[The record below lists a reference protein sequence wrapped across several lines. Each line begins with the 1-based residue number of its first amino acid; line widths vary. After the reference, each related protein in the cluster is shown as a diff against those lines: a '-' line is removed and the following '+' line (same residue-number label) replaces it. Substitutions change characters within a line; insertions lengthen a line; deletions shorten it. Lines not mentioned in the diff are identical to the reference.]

1 MLETLEKPETTIP
14 QWWPK
19 QPPIY
24 DISKSYIE
32 NAQFGPFFDG
42 EIPKRDVPPQR
53 EWINFLGFPLASRIG
68 VPAGPLLNS
77 KWIKLAAD
85 LGYDL
90 VCYKT
95 IRSIEHAGHANP
107 NMIYID
113 QRTPFEM
120 DKLPESV
127 YALEQPPQDID
138 QIGVTNSF
146 GMPSRSHL
154 YLSKDI
160 PLANQLLR
168 PGQLMMVSVVGTPS
182 LGDFYR
188 DFAYTAEFAKDC
200 GAKIIEAN
208 FSCPNVTTGEGDIA
222 NDPSAVYA
230 LASEIIDVIGS
241 TPLVLKVGY
250 YADKN
255 KLRDVLYQA
264 ARAGVRAISGINTI
278 STRVLDHSEKPALGP
293 NRDKSGIC
301 GTPIREAA
309 LDFTRSARAIIDK
322 ERLGMQLLACGGIMK
337 PEHFTQF
344 LNAGADIVQTATGM
358 MWDPYLAT
366 RYHQEEKWK
375 KDH

>member
-1 MLETLEKPETTIP
+1 MIETLEKPETRLP

-19 QPPIY
+19 HQPIY
-24 DISKSYIE
+24 DIERSYIE
-32 NAQFGPFFDG
+32 NAQFGPFFEG
-42 EIPKRDVPPQR
+42 EIPKREIPPSR
-53 EWINFLGFPLASRIG
+53 DWIDFLGFKLASRIG

-77 KWIKLAAD
+77 KWIKLASD

-90 VCYKT
+90 VCSKT

-113 QRTPFEM
+113 QDTPFQPGQIPDTVLSLAE
-120 DKLPESV
+120 
-127 YALEQPPQDID
+127 PPQDVEK
-138 QIGVTNSF
+138 IGVTNSF

-160 PLANQLLR
+160 PLSNMLLR
-168 PGQLMMVSVVGTPS
+168 PGQVMVVSVVGTPS

-230 LASEIIDVIGS
+230 LSSQIIDVLGA
-241 TPLVLKVGY
+241 TPLILKVGY

-278 STRVLDHSEKPALGP
+278 STRVVDPSGRPALGP
-293 NRDKSGIC
+293 HREKCGIC

-309 LDFTRSARAIIDK
+309 LDFVRSARAIIDK
-322 ERLGMQLLACGGIMK
+322 ERLGLELLACGGIMK

-344 LNAGADIVQTATGM
+344 LEAGADIVQTATGM
-358 MWDPYLAT
+358 MWDPYLAM
-366 RYHQEEKWK
+366 RYHEGQRG
-375 KDH
+375 